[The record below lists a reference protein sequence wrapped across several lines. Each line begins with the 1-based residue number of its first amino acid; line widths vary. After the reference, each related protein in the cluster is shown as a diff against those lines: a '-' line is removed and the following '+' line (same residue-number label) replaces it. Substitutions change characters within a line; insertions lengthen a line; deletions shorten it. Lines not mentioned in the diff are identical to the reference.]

1 MPPQCGLEF
10 VVATKG
16 KHERHEPDMLTNQQN
31 VHTSLPPPEKVSIL
45 VVSPD
50 PEDQTALRRILHHSN
65 WSISHCASIA
75 DALEHVP
82 SAVPAVILCERDLP
96 DGTWKTVLSACENS
110 PDSPLL
116 LVTSKTADENLWA
129 EVLNLGGY
137 DVLMKPFE
145 LGEVTRVIGM
155 AWRQWFTRSLG
166 QPIVA
171 AASPRSFS
179 AHIA

>member
-65 WSISHCASIA
+65 WSISHCASAA
-75 DALEHVP
+75 DAIHHVP
-82 SAVPAVILCERDLP
+82 SSVPAVILCERDLP
-96 DGTWKTVLSACENS
+96 DGNWKTVLSACENS

-155 AWRQWFTRSLG
+155 AWRQWFARSLR

-171 AASPRSFS
+171 AASPQRFS

>member
-1 MPPQCGLEF
+1 MRKLF
-10 VVATKG
+10 
-16 KHERHEPDMLTNQQN
+16 RL
-31 VHTSLPPPEKVSIL
+31 L
-45 VVSPD
+45 
-50 PEDQTALRRILHHSN
+50 
-65 WSISHCASIA
+65 IA
-75 DALEHVP
+75 
-82 SAVPAVILCERDLP
+82 AVIC
-96 DGTWKTVLSACENS
+96 
-110 PDSPLL
+110 SPLL

-155 AWRQWFTRSLG
+155 AWRQWFARSLR

-171 AASPRSFS
+171 AASPQRFS

>member
-1 MPPQCGLEF
+1 
-10 VVATKG
+10 
-16 KHERHEPDMLTNQQN
+16 MLANQQN
-31 VHTSLPPPEKVSIL
+31 VHTSLPPQEKVSIL

-65 WSISHCASIA
+65 WAISQCANAA
-75 DALEHVP
+75 DALEQVH
-82 SAVPAVILCERDLP
+82 STVPAVILCERELP
-96 DGTWKTVLSACENS
+96 DGNWKTVLSACENS

-155 AWRQWFTRSLG
+155 AWRQWFTRSLR
-166 QPIVA
+166 QSIISTAP
-171 AASPRSFS
+171 PQRFS

>member
-1 MPPQCGLEF
+1 
-10 VVATKG
+10 
-16 KHERHEPDMLTNQQN
+16 MLPMRLNKY
-31 VHTSLPPPEKVSIL
+31 H
-45 VVSPD
+45 
-50 PEDQTALRRILHHSN
+50 
-65 WSISHCASIA
+65 
-75 DALEHVP
+75 
-82 SAVPAVILCERDLP
+82 SAVPAVILCERELP
-96 DGTWKTVLSACENS
+96 DGNWKTVLSACENS

-155 AWRQWFTRSLG
+155 AWRQWFTRSLR

-171 AASPRSFS
+171 DGIPPKILSPHRLKLTGLPGQLTPCPAPAVVASQSIIF
-179 AHIA
+179 

>member
-1 MPPQCGLEF
+1 
-10 VVATKG
+10 
-16 KHERHEPDMLTNQQN
+16 MLTNQQN

-45 VVSPD
+45 VISPD

-65 WSISHCASIA
+65 WSISHCGSAA
-75 DALEHVP
+75 DALEQVP

-96 DGTWKTVLSACENS
+96 DGNWKTVLAACENR

-155 AWRQWFTRSLG
+155 AWRQWFTRSLK
-166 QPIVA
+166 QPLVS
-171 AASPRSFS
+171 AASPQTFS
-179 AHIA
+179 AHIG